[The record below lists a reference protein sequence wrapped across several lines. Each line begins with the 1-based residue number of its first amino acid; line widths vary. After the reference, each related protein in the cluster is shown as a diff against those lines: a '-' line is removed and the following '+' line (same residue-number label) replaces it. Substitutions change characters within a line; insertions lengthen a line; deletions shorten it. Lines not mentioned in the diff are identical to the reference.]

1 MAERDF
7 RSMARQSP
15 DVASRIEA
23 AVEERSRRIVG

>member
-1 MAERDF
+1 
-7 RSMARQSP
+7 MARQSP